1 MTPKGK
7 LIVIGGAV
15 DKGSFTEKDYAS
27 GIEQNLNF
35 FEKGI
40 LRRIINESAKKELS
54 KILVIP
60 TASQIPQVV
69 GEEYV
74 KAFNYLGASN
84 ITMLDIQDRV
94 TANSLAV
101 ASLLKSADIVM
112 MTGGD
117 QLRLTSILGGT
128 VFHEILLDKYAN
140 QDFVIAGTS
149 AGAAAIST
157 HMIYQGSASEALLKG
172 EIKITGGLGLIND
185 VVIDTHFV
193 HRGRIGRLFQ
203 AVVSNPRVLGIGLGE
218 DTGLLIKDGHTME
231 AIGSGLVILVDGKKI
246 KNTNITE
253 VELGQP
259 VSIENLVVHV
269 LSQFDTFDLEKNEIH
284 IHHAIKNEGMAN
296 EMVVT
301 PKIIIHGGFFGE
313 SLTDPGTKLAK
324 QNALQQ
330 IVMQGFNYLMEGH
343 TALETVAY
351 TTALLEDCEL
361 FNAGTGSQIQSDGVI
376 RMSASIMDGITSK
389 FAGVINIEDVRNPVL
404 VARELLNFDDSVLGG
419 SGATAFARK
428 IGFEHYSTE
437 TPQRRLEYEVKREAE
452 GKVGVGTVGCIVL
465 DANGDLAAATSTG
478 GKGFEIPGRIS
489 DSATTAGNFVNEYCG
504 VSCTGVGEDIIRISL
519 ASKIVTRVTDGMPL
533 GEAFEKT
540 FAELKKFDGFAG
552 AIAIDKRGNIYHTD
566 SHPDMVYASY
576 DGKIMDIFG

>member
-15 DKGSFTEKDYAS
+15 DKGSFTEKDYLS
-27 GIEQNLNF
+27 NIEHNLNF

-40 LRRIINESAKKELS
+40 LRRIINESAKKEKS
-54 KILVIP
+54 RILVIP

-69 GEEYV
+69 GEEYI
-74 KAFNYLGASN
+74 KAFTYLGASN
-84 ITMLDIQDRV
+84 IAMLDIQDRV

-101 ASLLKSADIVM
+101 SSMLKAADIVM
-112 MTGGD
+112 FTGGD

-128 VFHEILLDKYAN
+128 VFHDILLDKYRN
-140 QDFVIAGTS
+140 EDFVIAGTS
-149 AGAAAIST
+149 AGAAACST

-218 DTGLLIKDGHTME
+218 DTGLLIKDGHVME

-269 LSQFDTFDLEKNEIH
+269 LSQFDTFDLDKYEIN
-284 IHHAIKNEGMAN
+284 IHHAIKRGADAGEARPAI
-296 EMVVT
+296 

-324 QNALQQ
+324 QEALQH
-330 IVMQGFNYLMEGH
+330 IVMQGYAYLMDGH

-351 TTALLEDCEL
+351 TVALLEDCEL

-376 RMSASIMDGITSK
+376 RMSASIMDGVTSK
-389 FAGVINIEDVRNPVL
+389 FAGVINIEDVRHPVM
-404 VARELLNFDDSVLGG
+404 VATELINCEDSVLGG
-419 SGATAFARK
+419 PGATEFARK
-428 IGFEHYSTE
+428 HGHPYYNVE
-437 TPQRRLEYEVKREAE
+437 TPQRRLEFNIKNET
-452 GKVGVGTVGCIVL
+452 VGIGTVGCIVL
-465 DANGDLAAATSTG
+465 DAEGRLAAATSTG

-489 DSATTAGNFVNEYCG
+489 DSATTAGNFVNEHCG
-504 VSCTGVGEDIIRISL
+504 VSCTGVGEDIMRVAL
-519 ASKIVTRVTDGMPL
+519 ATKIVTRVTDGFSL
-533 GEAFEKT
+533 AEAFEKT

-552 AIAIDKRGNIYHTD
+552 AIAIDKKGNIYHTD

-576 DGKIMDIFG
+576 DGKILDIFG